1 MLVVEEV
8 VVKVVKDLALQEA
21 VVQEDQ
27 VLQDNLHRLILVLV
41 EAQQEI
47 KDNLVLVDLVWLL

>member
-8 VVKVVKDLALQEA
+8 VVKILKDLVLQEA

-27 VLQDNLHRLILVLV
+27 VLQDNLHHLILVLV

-47 KDNLVLVDLVWLL
+47 KEHLVLADLV